1 MFIPLGT
8 DRLTGRRPIVT
19 CTLIAL
25 NLAIFLGLA
34 IVVRMGLSTDEEIIR
49 FGAVHRTDFRIWT
62 PVTSLFLHDPT
73 GLMHIGFN
81 MLFLWIFGQALESR
95 LGSWWFLLFYLAG
108 GVAASLTHLVASPY
122 PAIGAS
128 GAVAAVSGA
137 YLVLFPR
144 STVKVLFVFLFIGI
158 FHIPAPYFIGLYFL
172 LDLLGQVSAM
182 FGAGG
187 STAYAAH
194 LGGTFFGVSTALVL
208 LSTGILKSTDLD
220 LLYLLKQRRRRA
232 EMRSAARTFGTP
244 FDHAGPTSGVP
255 RRVDASVASPPDP
268 DAPLR
273 RQIVAALREDRTEEA
288 LELYRSAP
296 ASLALP
302 DADQADLGNRAV
314 ANSDAEL
321 AVRAYRRLLERRGEL
336 TQGAGGSSDDFRLL
350 IASLLIRRLGRPS
363 EARPFLDELGS
374 RPLSAQYLQLRDAL
388 LDEMDMEAETP

>member
-8 DRLTGRRPIVT
+8 DRIVGRRPITT

-25 NLAIFLGLA
+25 NLAIFLGA
-34 IVVRMGLSTDEEIIR
+34 AVAVRMGLSTDEEIVR
-49 FGAVHRTDFRIWT
+49 FGAVHRVGFRPWT
-62 PVTSLFLHDPT
+62 PITSLFLHDPT
-73 GLMHIGFN
+73 GLLHIGFN
-81 MLFLWIFGQALESR
+81 MLFLWIFGQAVESR

-108 GVAASLTHLVASPY
+108 GVAASLAHIVASPA

-144 STVKVLFVFLFIGI
+144 STVKVLFLFILIGVV
-158 FHIPAPYFIGLYFL
+158 HIPAPYFIGLYFL
-172 LDLLGQVSAM
+172 LDLLGQVSTM

-220 LLYLLKQRRRRA
+220 LLYLLRQRRRRA
-232 EMRSAARTFGTP
+232 EMRSAARTFGTA
-244 FDHAGPTSGVP
+244 FDHAGPGSQVP
-255 RRVDASVASPPDP
+255 RRVDATVASPPDP

-273 RQIVAALREDRTEEA
+273 RRIVAAMRDDRTEEA

-296 ASLALP
+296 ASLALS
-302 DADQADLGNRAV
+302 DADQADLGNRAL

-321 AVRAYRRLLERRGEL
+321 AVRAYRRLLERRGDVA
-336 TQGAGGSSDDFRLL
+336 QGAGGSSDDFRLL
-350 IASLLIRRLGRPS
+350 VASMLVRRLDRPA
-363 EARPFLDELGS
+363 EARPFLQALVS
-374 RPLSAQYLQLRDAL
+374 RPLTAQSAALRDAL
-388 LDEMDMEAETP
+388 IEEIGAGAEST

>member
-8 DRLTGRRPIVT
+8 DRVIGRRPIAT

-49 FGAVHRTDFRIWT
+49 FGAVHRTDFRVWT

-108 GVAASLTHLVASPY
+108 GVAASLAHLVASAS

-144 STVKVLFVFLFIGI
+144 STVKVLFWFLIVGV
-158 FHIPAPYFIGLYFL
+158 FHIPATYFIGLYFL
-172 LDLLGQVSAM
+172 LDLLGQVSTM

-208 LSTGILKSTDLD
+208 LLTGILKSTDLD

-255 RRVDASVASPPDP
+255 RRVDASSASTPDP

-273 RQIVAALREDRTEEA
+273 RQIVTALREDRTEEA

-302 DADQADLGNRAV
+302 DADQADLGNRAMK
-314 ANSDAEL
+314 NSDSEL
-321 AVRAYRRLLERRGEL
+321 AVRAYRRLLERRGEVI
-336 TQGAGGSSDDFRLL
+336 QGAGGSSDEFRLL
-350 IASLLIRRLGRPS
+350 IASLLIRRLGRPG
-363 EARPFLDELGS
+363 EARPYLDQLAS
-374 RPLSAQYLQLRDAL
+374 RPLSPQLVSLRDTL
-388 LDEMDMEAETP
+388 LAEMTPETETT